1 MGNAQTQIDAVL
13 CRSKDTQT
21 HGASGP
27 LRRSQQEAGAD
38 GHSGYATQ
46 QITAI
51 RDRWPTTLCVGVCVC
66 VCVCVCVWER
76 ERVGGDRDMDG

>member
-27 LRRSQQEAGAD
+27 LQRSQQEAGAD

-66 VCVCVCVWER
+66 VCVCVR